1 MKKAMWLPL
10 AAAGLV
16 ITLVAAG
23 SLFGGGTSGKRLFGY
38 PPVYA
43 GVVGVGLL
51 TAGLLVKNSD

>member
-1 MKKAMWLPL
+1 MKKAIWLPL

-16 ITLVAAG
+16 LTLIAAA
-23 SLFGGGTSGKRLFGY
+23 SLFNGGTAGKKIYGY

-51 TAGLLVKNSD
+51 TAGLLVKNAD

>member
-16 ITLVAAG
+16 LTLVAAA
-23 SLFGGGTSGKRLFGY
+23 SLFGGGSAGKRIMGY

-43 GVVGVGLL
+43 LVAGAGLL